1 MSKRAKT
8 RKAPERV
15 GRNERCLGATQAR
28 FHVHAPYGYHI
39 EPRRVKAAER
49 RAARVPHGCGGAD
62 QSTKSRLRADER
74 ALDELKSCGVFCR
87 ICGVCLPGAEKAE
100 GRQRRR
106 GSGPQRGRG
115 RKDERGGRGGGQ
127 ALVERLAVC
136 TPRGGSNA
144 EDRGEAPGDGS
155 GRERKTGGH
164 SLRSVKKRRRTF
176 RSKSGSRQGNLL
188 QHAETLH
195 SSHLSFH
202 SRTIL
207 SERIPNIFHS
217 LELS

>member
-1 MSKRAKT
+1 MRKSAKT
-8 RKAPERV
+8 RKAPERA
-15 GRNERCLGATQAR
+15 GRGERCLGGTQAR

-39 EPRRVKAAER
+39 EPRGVKAAEH

-74 ALDELKSCGVFCR
+74 ALDELRSCGVFYR
-87 ICGVCLPGAEKAE
+87 ICGVCLPGAEKAG

-106 GSGPQRGRG
+106 GSGPERGRG
-115 RKDERGGRGGGQ
+115 RKDERGGNGGQ
-127 ALVERLAVC
+127 ALVERLC
-136 TPRGGSNA
+136 PPRGGSNA

-155 GRERKTGGH
+155 GRERKTGDH

-207 SERIPNIFHS
+207 SERIPNIFYS

>member
-1 MSKRAKT
+1 MEIEAISKRAKT

-15 GRNERCLGATQAR
+15 GRGERCLGGTQAR

-62 QSTKSRLRADER
+62 PSTKSRLRADER
-74 ALDELKSCGVFCR
+74 ALDGLRSCGVFCS
-87 ICGVCLPGAEKAE
+87 ICGVCLPGAETAE

-155 GRERKTGGH
+155 GRERKTGATA
-164 SLRSVKKRRRTF
+164 SAASKNADERFAAKAEADKATF
-176 RSKSGSRQGNLL
+176 FNMLKLFILL
-188 QHAETLH
+188 TCLSTAEP
-195 SSHLSFH
+195 S
-202 SRTIL
+202 
-207 SERIPNIFHS
+207 
-217 LELS
+217 

>member
-1 MSKRAKT
+1 MRKIAKT

-15 GRNERCLGATQAR
+15 GRGERCLGGTQAR

-39 EPRRVKAAER
+39 EPRGVKAAER

-62 QSTKSRLRADER
+62 PSTKSRLKADER

-87 ICGVCLPGAEKAE
+87 ICGVCLPGAEKA
-100 GRQRRR
+100 GDRQRRR
-106 GSGPQRGRG
+106 GSGPERGSG
-115 RKDERGGRGGGQ
+115 WKDERGGNGGQ
-127 ALVERLAVC
+127 ALVERLCA
-136 TPRGGSNA
+136 PRGGNSA
-144 EDRGEAPGDGS
+144 EGRGEAPGDGS

-164 SLRSVKKRRRTF
+164 SLHSVKKRRRTF
-176 RSKSGSRQGNLL
+176 RSKRGSRQSNLL
-188 QHAETLH
+188 LHAETLH